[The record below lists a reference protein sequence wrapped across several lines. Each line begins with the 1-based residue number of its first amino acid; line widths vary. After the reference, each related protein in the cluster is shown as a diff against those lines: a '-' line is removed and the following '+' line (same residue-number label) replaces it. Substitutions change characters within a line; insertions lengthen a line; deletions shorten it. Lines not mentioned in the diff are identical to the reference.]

1 MKPSHLNREGKG
13 ADPNNLKSRACKTK
27 GKKKKKYCGRRKW
40 QPTPVFFSGESHDRG
55 AWQAIVCGVARV

>member
-27 GKKKKKYCGRRKW
+27 GKKKKNALSRVDIYI
-40 QPTPVFFSGESHDRG
+40 FFY
-55 AWQAIVCGVARV
+55 